1 MVRGLTICQCWERLQ
16 QIDEAISELPAD
28 RHSRF
33 EDLLENRQF
42 FEEQLKRLL
51 IETHRRDGTMANSE
65 RNDGPEQYGGKVQE
79 QADMAEKAL
88 RYQDR
93 FNQNR
98 EPNNHNMGD
107 VDKVKG

>member
-1 MVRGLTICQCWERLQ
+1 
-16 QIDEAISELPAD
+16 
-28 RHSRF
+28 
-33 EDLLENRQF
+33 
-42 FEEQLKRLL
+42 
-51 IETHRRDGTMANSE
+51 MANSE